1 MVSHSRAPLGAR
13 SVRPLNVPLPIRVD
27 TDAAGQ
33 PRAVRKAR
41 WSGSRAVANI
51 QDRWRIDDEW
61 WRDHPV
67 SRLYYTLLLEN
78 ETLLTV
84 YHDLVS
90 DRWFEQS
97 PHPRPLSR
105 NWARGTGRAE
115 QGHGGEAPYAE
126 LHLHTC
132 YSFLEG
138 ASRPEELVKRASDL
152 GYTALA
158 ITDHNGLHGAME
170 FARACVEAK
179 LQPITGAEITLRHS
193 LGPHP
198 NPLPEGEG
206 VQERHS
212 PNREGAGERHS
223 PEEDGPVHL
232 TLLAETSL
240 GYSNLCRLITEA
252 HRSSPRDF
260 VALDPSFLDGHV
272 EGIIALSGSRSGEIA
287 RLIDAGCFDDALEA
301 ARRLACCFGRNNVF
315 IEMMHNLVEGDTQRI
330 ACLAELAERLG
341 LRTVAT
347 GDVYYH
353 DRSRGRLQDSLV
365 AVKHRLNLEAS
376 HRLRRPNNEFF
387 LRSPEE
393 AAAVFAAYP
402 EAVAN
407 TALIA
412 ERCKA
417 FNLTDVQDLGY
428 EFPDFLRKAGE
439 HQATAG
445 EVLAGYCWSKF
456 DERYSAERTDPELL
470 TKARGQLVEELQL
483 VEKHRLSGFFLIYR
497 DIQELATQ
505 VACEVRGTGTARSA
519 SKLPPGRGRGS
530 SVSSIICY
538 LIGLSHVD
546 PVRHKLFFH
555 RFLNEDLKAVPDI
568 DLDFARDIREQLILR
583 MYEHYGH
590 DHTALVCS
598 FATYRLRSAVRDL
611 GKVLGLP
618 PAAIDKLA
626 KLSEGGNAGTVR
638 EELNRLPE
646 FEGQAGGPLW
656 EHLAELAEQL
666 NGFPRHVSQHVGG
679 MIVSSRPL
687 IEIVPVQPAAWE
699 GRFICQWDKDSCDDA
714 RFIKIDFLA
723 LGMLSLVEDC
733 VELIWQR
740 KNESIDLSAISYE
753 IPEIYETICEGDTVG
768 LFQIESRA
776 QIQMLPRTKP
786 RNLNDLAVQV
796 AIVRPGPIVGGAVN
810 PYVRRRELQR
820 NNPRYR
826 ARADHPSLD
835 VVLEDTLGIVLYQ
848 DQVLEVARIIGGFT
862 PGQADQFRR
871 AMSRRRSQEAMERFH
886 EDFLLGAQQNHV
898 PVKTAESIF
907 AKLLAFSEFGFP
919 KSHAYAFAVL
929 AYQSAWLRH
938 YYPAEYYAAL
948 FNSQPMGFYP
958 PHVLIGDAKRHDIQV
973 LRVGI
978 NRSSV
983 RCIAGEGHVLLGLTT
998 VRGLG
1003 EDLAKAIIAERE
1015 ANGPYRSLT
1024 DLLRRTGV
1032 PCPIAENLIAVGA
1045 LSEFGLSRRELLW
1058 QLGLLRP
1065 GSSTLRAAI
1074 AGRRARGQRQLS
1086 LELLNE
1092 QDMAQLRDME
1102 EWERMVADYGLL
1114 GLSPSFH
1121 PLGLLR
1127 DALPSGI
1134 LTSVELRAAPD
1145 GASARTAGLVVCRQR
1160 PGTAAGFV
1168 FLLVEDETGLTNV
1181 VVSPDLYEAKRSI
1194 VRGDPYLWIEGTV
1207 QLRSGTLN
1215 LLAKRIESMTALPGV
1230 FLPRPPLR
1238 HPYPGNPDD
1247 PREMAVDVDAIL
1259 EPKEATIED
1268 LHALDLVTPASHNYR

>member
-1 MVSHSRAPLGAR
+1 MTHEYIDSE
-13 SVRPLNVPLPIRVD
+13 
-27 TDAAGQ
+27 
-33 PRAVRKAR
+33 
-41 WSGSRAVANI
+41 GSRLPRGAQV
-51 QDRWRIDDEW
+51 ES
-61 WRDHPV
+61 P
-67 SRLYYTLLLEN
+67 YT
-78 ETLLTV
+78 
-84 YHDLVS
+84 
-90 DRWFEQS
+90 
-97 PHPRPLSR
+97 
-105 NWARGTGRAE
+105 
-115 QGHGGEAPYAE
+115 E

-138 ASRPEELVKRASDL
+138 ASRPEEFVNRASKL

-170 FARACVEAK
+170 FAQACVGAR
-179 LQPITGAEITLRHS
+179 LQPITGVELTLRHGF
-193 LGPHP
+193 GPHP
-198 NPLPEGEG
+198 NPH
-206 VQERHS
+206 HS
-212 PNREGAGERHS
+212 PLPDE
-223 PEEDGPVHL
+223 EEDTVHL
-232 TLLAETSL
+232 TLLAENSR
-240 GYSNLCRLITEA
+240 GYSNLCRLITQA
-252 HRSSPRDF
+252 HRSSPRDS
-260 VALDPSFLDGHV
+260 VALDPAFFAGHT

-287 RLIDAGCFDDALEA
+287 RLIDAGYFDDAMEA
-301 ARRLACCFGRNNVF
+301 ARRLAGCFGRDNVF
-315 IEMMHNLVEGDTQRI
+315 IELMHNLVEGDTQRL
-330 ACLAELAERLG
+330 ACLAELSERLG

-353 DRSRGRLQDSLV
+353 DRCRSRLQDALV
-365 AVKHRLNLEAS
+365 AVKHRSNLDAS
-376 HRLRRPNNEFF
+376 HRLRRPNNEFY
-387 LRSPEE
+387 LRSPEK

-402 EAVAN
+402 EAIAN
-407 TALIA
+407 TALVA
-412 ERCKA
+412 ERCRA
-417 FNLTDVQDLGY
+417 FNLADVQDLGY
-428 EFPDFLRKAGE
+428 EFPDFLRKDSE
-439 HQATAG
+439 QQAPAKD
-445 EVLAGYCWSKF
+445 VLASYCWSRF
-456 DERYSAERTDPELL
+456 DERYPLDQTEPEFLDR
-470 TKARGQLVEELQL
+470 ARAQLHEELEL
-483 VEKHRLSGFFLIYR
+483 VDKHRLSGFFLIYR

-505 VACEVRGTGTARSA
+505 VAGEVRGTDTARGA

-546 PVRHKLFFH
+546 PVRTNLFFH

-568 DLDFARDIREQLILR
+568 DLDFARDIREQLILQ
-583 MYEHYGH
+583 MYERYGH

-638 EELNRLPE
+638 AELERLPE

-656 EHLAELAEQL
+656 AHLAELAEQL
-666 NGFPRHVSQHVGG
+666 DGFPRHVSQHVGG

-740 KNESIDLSAISYE
+740 QNKLVDLSAISYE
-753 IPEIYETICEGDTVG
+753 IPEIYETICNGDTVG

-786 RNLNDLAVQV
+786 RDLNDLAVQV

-820 NNPRYR
+820 QNPHYR

-835 VVLEDTLGIVLYQ
+835 ILLADTLGIVLYQ

-886 EDFLLGAQQNHV
+886 EEFLHGALA
-898 PVKTAESIF
+898 KGIDAATAESIF
-907 AKLLAFSEFGFP
+907 VKLLAFSEFGFP

-998 VRGLG
+998 VRSLG
-1003 EDLAKAIIAERE
+1003 EDLARAIVDERE
-1015 ANGPYRSLT
+1015 ASGPYRSLT
-1024 DLLRRTGV
+1024 DLLRRTGLPSTV
-1032 PCPIAENLIAVGA
+1032 AENLIAVGA

-1065 GSSTLRAAI
+1065 DSKAMRAALRG
-1074 AGRRARGQRQLS
+1074 AHGQRQLT
-1086 LELLNE
+1086 LDLLNE

-1127 DALPSGI
+1127 NALPDGI
-1134 LTSVELRAAPD
+1134 RTSAELHAAVD
-1145 GASARTAGLVVCRQR
+1145 GAQARTAGLVVCRQR
-1160 PGTAAGFV
+1160 PGTAAGYV
-1168 FLLVEDETGLTNV
+1168 FLLLEDETGLTNV
-1181 VVSPDLYEAKRSI
+1181 VVSPDLYEAQRSI
-1194 VRGDPYLWIEGTV
+1194 VRGEPYLYIEGTV

-1215 LLAKRIESMTALPGV
+1215 LLAKRIHSLSTLPGV

-1247 PREMAVDVDAIL
+1247 PRERPVEVETALGQREL
-1259 EPKEATIED
+1259 EVAD
-1268 LHALDLVTPASHNYR
+1268 LQALDLVTPASHNYR

>member
-1 MVSHSRAPLGAR
+1 V
-13 SVRPLNVPLPIRVD
+13 
-27 TDAAGQ
+27 
-33 PRAVRKAR
+33 
-41 WSGSRAVANI
+41 
-51 QDRWRIDDEW
+51 
-61 WRDHPV
+61 
-67 SRLYYTLLLEN
+67 YFTLLLES
-78 ETLLTV
+78 ESLITV
-84 YHDLVS
+84 YHELVS
-90 DRWFEQS
+90 DRWFEQQGQRS
-97 PHPRPLSR
+97 TCSR
-105 NWARGTGRAE
+105 MPKEPALEHGTSAGNA
-115 QGHGGEAPYAE
+115 GTYIE

-138 ASRPEELVKRASDL
+138 ASRPEDLVARAAQL

-170 FARACVEAK
+170 FAHACVNAG
-179 LQPITGAEITLRHS
+179 LQPITGAELTLRHGLCS
-193 LGPHP
+193 QSDEE
-198 NPLPEGEG
+198 PE
-206 VQERHS
+206 
-212 PNREGAGERHS
+212 
-223 PEEDGPVHL
+223 PVHL
-232 TLLAETSL
+232 TLLAENSR
-240 GYSNLCRLITEA
+240 GYSNLCRIITEA
-252 HRSSPRDF
+252 HRSSPREF
-260 VALDPSFLDGHV
+260 VALDPAFLDGRT
-272 EGIIALSGSRSGEIA
+272 EGIIALSGSRASELA
-287 RLIDAGCFDDALEA
+287 RLIDAGRFEDALEA
-301 ARRLACCFGRNNVF
+301 ARRLVYCFGKDNVF
-315 IEMMHNLVEGDTQRI
+315 IELMHNLVEGDTQRV
-330 ACLAELAERLG
+330 ACLAALAEHLG
-341 LRTVAT
+341 LQTVAS

-353 DRSRGRLQDSLV
+353 DRSRSRLQDALV
-365 AVKHRLNLEAS
+365 AVKHRTTLEAS
-376 HRLRRPNNEFF
+376 HRLRRPNSEFF

-407 TALIA
+407 TTLIG

-417 FNLTDVQDLGY
+417 FNLANVNDLGY

-439 HQATAG
+439 QRASAN

-456 DERYSAERTDPELL
+456 DARYAAGRTEPEILNR
-470 TKARGQLVEELQL
+470 ARKQLHEELQL
-483 VEKHRLSGFFLIYR
+483 VDKHGLSGFFLIYR
-497 DIQELATQ
+497 DIQELATE
-505 VACEVRGTGTARSA
+505 VASEVRGAGTARGA
-519 SKLPPGRGRGS
+519 AKLPPGRGRGS

-546 PVRHKLFFH
+546 PVRNNLFFH
-555 RFLNEDLKAVPDI
+555 RFLNEDLQAVPDI

-583 MYEHYGH
+583 MYERYGH

-638 EELNRLPE
+638 EELERLPE
-646 FEGQAGGPLW
+646 FEGQASGPLW
-656 EHLAELAEQL
+656 SHLTELAEQL
-666 NGFPRHVSQHVGG
+666 AGFPRHVSQHVGG

-733 VELIWQR
+733 VELIRQR
-740 KNESIDLSAISYE
+740 HDVSVDLSAISYE
-753 IPEIYETICEGDTVG
+753 IPEIYETICAGDTVG
-768 LFQIESRA
+768 LFQVESRA
-776 QIQMLPRTKP
+776 QIQMLPRTQPKD
-786 RNLNDLAVQV
+786 LNDLAVQV

-820 NNPRYR
+820 QNPRYQ

-835 VVLEDTLGIVLYQ
+835 ALLADTLGVVLYQ

-862 PGQADQFRR
+862 AGQADQFRR

-886 EDFLLGAQQNHV
+886 ADFLRGARMKGV
-898 PVKTAESIF
+898 PDATAESIF

-948 FNSQPMGFYP
+948 FNSQPMGFYA
-958 PHVLIGDAKRHDIQV
+958 PHVLVGDAKRHNIQV

-978 NRSSV
+978 NRSNA

-998 VRGLG
+998 VRSLG
-1003 EDLAKAIIAERE
+1003 EDMAIAIVDERE
-1015 ANGPYRSLT
+1015 EHGPYRSLT
-1024 DLLRRTGV
+1024 DLLRRTGIPSAV
-1032 PCPIAENLIAVGA
+1032 TENLIAIGA

-1065 GSSTLRAAI
+1065 GSSKARS
-1074 AGRRARGQRQLS
+1074 GWDRGGRGQRQLG
-1086 LELLNE
+1086 LDLLNE
-1092 QDMAQLRDME
+1092 EDMARLRDME
-1102 EWERMVADYGLL
+1102 ERERMVADYGLL

-1121 PLGLLR
+1121 PLALLR
-1127 DALPSGI
+1127 QGLPGDVR
-1134 LTSVELRAAPD
+1134 TSAALRATSD
-1145 GASARTAGLVVCRQR
+1145 GAYARTAGLVVCRQR
-1160 PGTAAGFV
+1160 PGTAKGFV
-1168 FLLVEDETGLTNV
+1168 FLLIEDETGLTNV
-1181 VVSPDLYEAKRSI
+1181 VITPDLYEEKRSI
-1194 VRGDPYLWIEGTV
+1194 ARGEPYLYVEGIV
-1207 QLRSGTLN
+1207 QLRSGSLN
-1215 LLAKRIESMTALPGV
+1215 LLAKRIDSMAALPGV

-1238 HPYPGNPDD
+1238 HPYPGNPND
-1247 PREMAVDVDAIL
+1247 PRETPVR
-1259 EPKEATIED
+1259 PED
-1268 LHALDLVTPASHNYR
+1268 FQPADEVTAAEFRALDLATPASHDFR